1 MRIIFDKNV
10 HSALTCSASVTTAMT
25 SSKPALAMTVV
36 DSRLQ
41 KKICEIAT
49 GHENHVKALHFFM
62 FFLQLFEIGSSAHV
76 GRLSIFGQRC
86 SSQDFDCHDDN
97 HLSQDI

>member
-1 MRIIFDKNV
+1 MLY
-10 HSALTCSASVTTAMT
+10 LTCSASVTTAMT

-36 DSRLQ
+36 GSRLQ
-41 KKICEIAT
+41 KKIAT

-86 SSQDFDCHDDN
+86 SSQDSDCHDDN
-97 HLSQDI
+97 HLSEDLR

>member
-1 MRIIFDKNV
+1 MIFDKNV
-10 HSALTCSASVTTAMT
+10 HSALICSASVTTAMT

-41 KKICEIAT
+41 KKLQQAT
-49 GHENHVKALHFFM
+49 KITLKHCTFFM

-86 SSQDFDCHDDN
+86 SSQDSDCHDDN
-97 HLSQDI
+97 HLSKDLR